1 LTKRSNEPATI
12 RLPERLTS
20 LRNHEGQR
28 HVRCCVRG
36 PHKTPTPPTQDGI
49 SINPQESVAAPHRT
63 LRSRVFPARITPSRT
78 DARQPLDSATSS
90 ERPTSHGRGWR
101 RVTLGAL
108 REAITDQVSLAAA
121 GCGFYATLALFPA
134 ISVLISFYGL
144 VFDVIAVE
152 QQLAV
157 VQRLLPP
164 PAYTLIDDRVHELVS
179 QPNNALSISLIVSLI
194 VAFWSASAGTKS
206 VLSALNVAYDTVEQ
220 RGILGF
226 QLIALAMTLCAVV
239 AAVLAIAVLVFL
251 PTVIAFVGLSDYSAA
266 LINGF
271 SMALL
276 IVLVG
281 GTIALLYRYGP
292 SRSPPPEQ
300 RIFPGAVLATV
311 LWLIASTGLS
321 FYVSHIASLGV
332 TYGPIGAVV
341 AIMLWFYLTAYA
353 VLLGAEV
360 NAQLEH
366 GHQPKPGLSAG
377 K

>member
-1 LTKRSNEPATI
+1 MTDSEAEVGSTVDTVPSSGRLAPRSPA
-12 RLPERLTS
+12 
-20 LRNHEGQR
+20 
-28 HVRCCVRG
+28 
-36 PHKTPTPPTQDGI
+36 
-49 SINPQESVAAPHRT
+49 
-63 LRSRVFPARITPSRT
+63 
-78 DARQPLDSATSS
+78 
-90 ERPTSHGRGWR
+90 WR
-101 RVTLGAL
+101 RVIIGAL
-108 REAITDQVSLAAA
+108 REAVTDQVALAAA

-134 ISVLISFYGL
+134 ISMLISVYGL
-144 VFDVIAVE
+144 AFDVLAVE

-157 VQRLLPP
+157 VQRLLPA

-179 QPNNALSISLIVSLI
+179 QPSGTLSISLVVSLL
-194 VAFWSASAGTKS
+194 VACWSAAAGTKS

-226 QLIALAMTLCAVV
+226 QLIALAMTLCAV
-239 AAVLAIAVLVFL
+239 AAAALAIAVLVLL
-251 PTVIAFVGLSDYSAA
+251 PTVISSVGLSDYSAA
-266 LINGF
+266 LVNWL

-292 SRSPPPEQ
+292 SRKPPPEQ

-311 LWLIASTGLS
+311 LWLIASMGLS

-332 TYGPIGAVV
+332 TYGPLGAVV

-360 NAQLEH
+360 NSQLEH
-366 GHQPKPGLSAG
+366 TEEPRPDFSAG

>member
-1 LTKRSNEPATI
+1 M
-12 RLPERLTS
+12 
-20 LRNHEGQR
+20 
-28 HVRCCVRG
+28 
-36 PHKTPTPPTQDGI
+36 
-49 SINPQESVAAPHRT
+49 
-63 LRSRVFPARITPSRT
+63 
-78 DARQPLDSATSS
+78 
-90 ERPTSHGRGWR
+90 
-101 RVTLGAL
+101 TLGAL

-179 QPNNALSISLIVSLI
+179 QPNNTLSISLIVSLI

-292 SRSPPPEQ
+292 SRSPPPQQ

-332 TYGPIGAVV
+332 TYGPLGAVV

-360 NAQLEH
+360 NAQLEQ
-366 GHQPKPGLSAG
+366 GHEPKPGFSAG

>member
-1 LTKRSNEPATI
+1 
-12 RLPERLTS
+12 
-20 LRNHEGQR
+20 
-28 HVRCCVRG
+28 
-36 PHKTPTPPTQDGI
+36 
-49 SINPQESVAAPHRT
+49 
-63 LRSRVFPARITPSRT
+63 
-78 DARQPLDSATSS
+78 
-90 ERPTSHGRGWR
+90 
-101 RVTLGAL
+101 VTLGAL
-108 REAITDQVSLAAA
+108 REAVTDQVALAAA

-134 ISVLISFYGL
+134 ISVLISVYGL
-144 VFDVIAVE
+144 AFDVLAVE

-157 VQRLLPP
+157 VRRLLPP

-179 QPNNALSISLIVSLI
+179 QPNNTLSISLIVSLI

-226 QLIALAMTLCAVV
+226 QLIALAMTLCAVA
-239 AAVLAIAVLVFL
+239 AAVVAIAVLVFL

-276 IVLVG
+276 IMLVG

-292 SRSPPPEQ
+292 SRSPPAPQ

-321 FYVSHIASLGV
+321 YYVSHIATLGV
-332 TYGPIGAVV
+332 TYGPLGAVV

-366 GHQPKPGLSAG
+366 GHEPKPDFSAG

>member
-1 LTKRSNEPATI
+1 M
-12 RLPERLTS
+12 
-20 LRNHEGQR
+20 
-28 HVRCCVRG
+28 
-36 PHKTPTPPTQDGI
+36 
-49 SINPQESVAAPHRT
+49 
-63 LRSRVFPARITPSRT
+63 
-78 DARQPLDSATSS
+78 
-90 ERPTSHGRGWR
+90 
-101 RVTLGAL
+101 TLGAL
-108 REAITDQVSLAAA
+108 REAVSDQVSLAAA

-134 ISVLISFYGL
+134 ISVLISVYGL
-144 VFDVIAVE
+144 AFDVLSVE

-157 VQRLLPP
+157 VRRLLPP

-226 QLIALAMTLCAVV
+226 QLVALAMTLCAVV

-251 PTVIAFVGLSDYSAA
+251 PTVIAFVGLSDYGAA

-292 SRSPPPEQ
+292 SRSPPPSQ

-332 TYGPIGAVV
+332 TYGPLGAVV

-366 GHQPKPGLSAG
+366 GFEPKPGFSAG